1 MGGAGG
7 GTGGV
12 PGRFA
17 AALAIVGLAACGG
30 AGEPGGRAPGGP
42 SASAAAPASA
52 PARAHRRSPVDPT
65 YVPVTVG
72 PGPGYR
78 PPPGRGAGGA
88 GTIGRLACRP
98 GPGVRRGVHLELFAH
113 AHVVVVPAGIG
124 VLGPRFEGP
133 YVRAGRCFG
142 PMTTLEPTGV
152 VELAGDARGLRLGDL
167 FAIWGQ
173 PVSRVRLAGF
183 GGGRVRAYV
192 DGRKVAG
199 DPARIALRPH
209 REIVLE
215 IAGRVPPHR
224 SYTFAGG
231 L

>member
-1 MGGAGG
+1 
-7 GTGGV
+7 
-12 PGRFA
+12 
-17 AALAIVGLAACGG
+17 
-30 AGEPGGRAPGGP
+30 
-42 SASAAAPASA
+42 
-52 PARAHRRSPVDPT
+52 
-65 YVPVTVG
+65 
-72 PGPGYR
+72 
-78 PPPGRGAGGA
+78 
-88 GTIGRLACRP
+88 
-98 GPGVRRGVHLELFAH
+98 VHLELFAH

-124 VLGPRFEGP
+124 VLGPRVEGP

-142 PMTTLEPTGV
+142 PVITLEPTGV

-192 DGRKVAG
+192 DGREVAG

-215 IAGRVPPHR
+215 IAGHVPPHR